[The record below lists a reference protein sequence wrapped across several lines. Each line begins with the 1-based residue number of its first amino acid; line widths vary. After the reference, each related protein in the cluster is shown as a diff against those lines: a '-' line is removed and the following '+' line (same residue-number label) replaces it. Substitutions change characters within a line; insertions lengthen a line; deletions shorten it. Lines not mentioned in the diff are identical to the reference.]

1 MIIDNLFVFFL
12 FVCRDVPKYK
22 QKIAGKSLPMEK
34 FAIKKSERFF
44 QQNNTLILPMIEL
57 MFLWNAFKTL
67 KTSFQLADK
76 ILKLIES
83 AIRNLSCSVPC
94 NKYDNDNRAM
104 LLLLKGACL
113 RQMGSPLQALECLET
128 AISLS
133 KEIQEDSYIIPYAIV
148 ELALLEWDAGND
160 EKAILALEDAKKNYT
175 GYSLESRLHFRIHT
189 ALSVFKTK

>member
-1 MIIDNLFVFFL
+1 
-12 FVCRDVPKYK
+12 
-22 QKIAGKSLPMEK
+22 MEK
-34 FAIKKSERFF
+34 FAIKKADRFF

-57 MFLWNAFKTL
+57 MYLWNAFKTL
-67 KTSFQLADK
+67 KTSFQLAEK
-76 ILKLIES
+76 ILKLIEA

-94 NKYDNDNRAM
+94 NKFDSDNRAM

-133 KEIQEDSYIIPYAIV
+133 KEIQQDNYIIPYAIV

-160 EKAILALEDAKKNYT
+160 DKAILALEDAK
-175 GYSLESRLHFRIHT
+175 
-189 ALSVFKTK
+189 